1 LYEKTHIHTIIVR
14 LRCRHPNNSYFY
26 DLVQERAACCAK
38 ASQQFRD
45 KIRNQ
50 VSCVLVAFSRH
61 LLVYD
66 STSTYV
72 ADRELLL
79 PCHCG
84 TTSTAQDSR
93 MLKKFEC
100 LSFLFLLCIL
110 VTNVLPQLLPKLKA
124 FQPDLLIV
132 SAGFDGHRDDFYHYL
147 GEV

>member
-1 LYEKTHIHTIIVR
+1 
-14 LRCRHPNNSYFY
+14 
-26 DLVQERAACCAK
+26 
-38 ASQQFRD
+38 
-45 KIRNQ
+45 
-50 VSCVLVAFSRH
+50 
-61 LLVYD
+61 
-66 STSTYV
+66 
-72 ADRELLL
+72 
-79 PCHCG
+79 
-84 TTSTAQDSR
+84 